1 MPRETPIIT
10 QQPETQNPITEQ
22 PTEDDDEL
30 PLPPQVIRR
39 IDRNTP
45 SHLPTQQIVTDSL
58 PQTEQ
63 DSEML
68 IENVLKE
75 ASNEQNMENI
85 ETKEENLENPENPQN
100 PEATEPDQ
108 ELLDYD
114 PEEPDNVDNV
124 DIQAQLTEETEEEN
138 ENDNDNNNNHEHEN

>member
-1 MPRETPIIT
+1 MPREIPITT
-10 QQPETQNPITEQ
+10 QQPEPQNPITEQ

-45 SHLPTQQIVTDSL
+45 SNKSTQQIVTDSL

-85 ETKEENLENPENPQN
+85 ETKEENLENPENP
-100 PEATEPDQ
+100 ETTEPDQ

-124 DIQAQLTEETEEEN
+124 DIQA
-138 ENDNDNNNNHEHEN
+138 

>member
-1 MPRETPIIT
+1 MG
-10 QQPETQNPITEQ
+10 TEQ

-45 SHLPTQQIVTDSL
+45 SNISTQQIVKDSI

-75 ASNEQNMENI
+75 ASNEQNIENLG
-85 ETKEENLENPENPQN
+85 TKEENLENLENPQN
-100 PEATEPDQ
+100 PETTEPDQ

-138 ENDNDNNNNHEHEN
+138 ENDNENDNDNHDHENVN